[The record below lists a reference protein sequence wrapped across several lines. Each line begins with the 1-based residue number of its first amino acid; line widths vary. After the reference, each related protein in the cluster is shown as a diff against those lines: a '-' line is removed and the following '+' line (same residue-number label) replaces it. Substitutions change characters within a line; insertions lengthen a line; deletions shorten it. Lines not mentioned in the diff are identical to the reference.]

1 MYSLPNLLTISRI
14 VVIPVIFMMVYIHAT
29 LWQLVAAILFI
40 VASITDYLDG
50 YLARSRNETS
60 AFGRLLDPIA
70 DKLLVTSALVVI
82 LAVPGMVVCK
92 LSYIP
97 VIVILCREILVS
109 GLREF
114 LMEVKV
120 GMPVTRL
127 AKWKPVSDDG
137 AVDDAAERF
146 LALGRYRRDFAVDC
160 RRADFYYRLSIFSEE
175 SELHQKNRKDGQA
188 GSQGGKVVGKSRKAG
203 HEEDRAGQKGIRW
216 ENGSQS
222 GSEKDH
228 RQKGLNRPDIR
239 MDKDKAHILVVDDD
253 TRLRSL
259 LQRFLRENGFYV
271 STAKDA
277 AEARERL
284 TEYKFDLL
292 IVDIMMPN
300 ETGLAFLEKFRA
312 ESNLPVIMLTAMGET
327 ADRITGL
334 SAGADDYL
342 PKPFEPLELVLRI
355 RNILKR
361 APQVREEVRDKLD
374 LGLCVYDLNKKE
386 LHTKQGQIIHIT
398 PVEQALLG
406 VLGQKSGQ
414 IFTREKLAELLGAG
428 QSPRSIDVQIT
439 RLRKKIEKDSKNP
452 RYLQTVR
459 GKGYMLLPE

>member
-1 MYSLPNLLTISRI
+1 
-14 VVIPVIFMMVYIHAT
+14 
-29 LWQLVAAILFI
+29 
-40 VASITDYLDG
+40 
-50 YLARSRNETS
+50 
-60 AFGRLLDPIA
+60 
-70 DKLLVTSALVVI
+70 
-82 LAVPGMVVCK
+82 
-92 LSYIP
+92 
-97 VIVILCREILVS
+97 
-109 GLREF
+109 
-114 LMEVKV
+114 
-120 GMPVTRL
+120 
-127 AKWKPVSDDG
+127 
-137 AVDDAAERF
+137 
-146 LALGRYRRDFAVDC
+146 
-160 RRADFYYRLSIFSEE
+160 
-175 SELHQKNRKDGQA
+175 
-188 GSQGGKVVGKSRKAG
+188 
-203 HEEDRAGQKGIRW
+203 
-216 ENGSQS
+216 
-222 GSEKDH
+222 
-228 RQKGLNRPDIR
+228 

-300 ETGLAFLEKFRA
+300 ETG
-312 ESNLPVIMLTAMGET
+312 
-327 ADRITGL
+327 DRITGL

-355 RNILKR
+355 KNILKR